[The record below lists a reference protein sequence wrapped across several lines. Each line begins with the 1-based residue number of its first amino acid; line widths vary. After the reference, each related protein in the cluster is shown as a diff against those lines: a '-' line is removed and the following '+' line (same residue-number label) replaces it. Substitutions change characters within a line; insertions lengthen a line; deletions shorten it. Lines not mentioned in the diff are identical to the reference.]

1 MKVLEI
7 DTTKSLYRPLEIK
20 IDSETFKVKAVT
32 LDALEHI
39 QALREEAAAGSAAAI
54 RRMLEETLE
63 GRLELLG
70 KLTIDK
76 VVEVV
81 EFAVSQTVKP
91 EPDQKN
97 GPAPE
102 PTQ

>member
-20 IDSETFKVKAVT
+20 IDGETFRIKAVT

-54 RRMLEETLE
+54 RKMLSETLE
-63 GRLELLG
+63 GKLELLG

-76 VVEVV
+76 VIEVV
-81 EFAVSQTVKP
+81 EFAVAQTVKP
-91 EPDQKN
+91 EADSKN
-97 GPAPE
+97 APVPE
-102 PTQ
+102 PVQ